1 MSTQIEQNAIS
12 AIRVLSAD
20 MIQKANSGHPGL
32 PLGAASVAYTL
43 WGKEMNFDPK
53 DPKWINRDRFVLSGG
68 HGSALYYSL
77 LHLFGVGGLSIED
90 LKQFRQMD
98 SKTPGHPE
106 YGHTAGIDAT
116 TGPLG
121 AGLSMAVGMAI
132 AEAHLAETFNKPN
145 FNVVDHYTYVMCGDG
160 CLMEGI
166 SEEALSLAGTL
177 GLEKLIVLYDSNN
190 ISIEGSTDIAFT
202 EDVRQRMAS
211 YGFQTILVKDGNN
224 LDEIQK
230 AIDLAKA
237 EKIRPSFIEIKTV
250 IGYGCE
256 AKQGTPAAH
265 GEPLG
270 EENVAKL
277 RKTLEWPC
285 EESFVVPQDVYDY
298 YSELGAKGTKAH
310 AEWDALFEKWSASY
324 PDLKALW
331 DKFFCNDYSALLNDE
346 DLWTVDDKP
355 QASRALGGKVLNK
368 LADRIPNL
376 IGGSADLAPSNK
388 SYMNDKGD
396 FSKKDRSGR
405 NMHFG
410 VRELA
415 MAGISNGML
424 LHGGLRSYCATFFVF
439 SDYTKPMARLSALM
453 SIPQI
458 FMFTH
463 DSIGVGE
470 DGPTHE
476 PVEQLTMLRSMPNFN
491 VWRPCDATE
500 TVASWVAAISS
511 EKTPSALVLSRQNLM
526 PLTTSSKEALKG
538 AYIVAKESKDKPDV
552 IIMASGSEVEL
563 GIKAKDELASEG
575 IDARVVSVPCLDV
588 FLTQDKA
595 YRDSILL
602 PDVEARVAIEAGSS
616 YSWGKLCGINGG
628 YVTMDTFGASGKP
641 SMLMEKFGFTVANV
655 VATCKG
661 VLNK

>member
-1 MSTQIEQNAIS
+1 
-12 AIRVLSAD
+12 
-20 MIQKANSGHPGL
+20 
-32 PLGAASVAYTL
+32 
-43 WGKEMNFDPK
+43 
-53 DPKWINRDRFVLSGG
+53 
-68 HGSALYYSL
+68 
-77 LHLFGVGGLSIED
+77 
-90 LKQFRQMD
+90 
-98 SKTPGHPE
+98 
-106 YGHTAGIDAT
+106 
-116 TGPLG
+116 
-121 AGLSMAVGMAI
+121 
-132 AEAHLAETFNKPN
+132 
-145 FNVVDHYTYVMCGDG
+145 
-160 CLMEGI
+160 
-166 SEEALSLAGTL
+166 
-177 GLEKLIVLYDSNN
+177 
-190 ISIEGSTDIAFT
+190 
-202 EDVRQRMAS
+202 
-211 YGFQTILVKDGNN
+211 
-224 LDEIQK
+224 
-230 AIDLAKA
+230 
-237 EKIRPSFIEIKTV
+237 
-250 IGYGCE
+250 
-256 AKQGTPAAH
+256 
-265 GEPLG
+265 
-270 EENVAKL
+270 
-277 RKTLEWPC
+277 
-285 EESFVVPQDVYDY
+285 
-298 YSELGAKGTKAH
+298 
-310 AEWDALFEKWSASY
+310 
-324 PDLKALW
+324 
-331 DKFFCNDYSALLNDE
+331 
-346 DLWTVDDKP
+346 
-355 QASRALGGKVLNK
+355 
-368 LADRIPNL
+368 
-376 IGGSADLAPSNK
+376 
-388 SYMNDKGD
+388 
-396 FSKKDRSGR
+396 
-405 NMHFG
+405 MHFG

-453 SIPQI
+453 NIPQI

>member
-77 LHLFGVGGLSIED
+77 LHLFGVGGLSVED

-453 SIPQI
+453 NIPQI

>member
-1 MSTQIEQNAIS
+1 MSTQIEQNAVS

-77 LHLFGVGGLSIED
+77 LHLFGVGGLSVED

-121 AGLSMAVGMAI
+121 AGLSMAVGMAV

-145 FNVVDHYTYVMCGDG
+145 FNVIDHYTYVMCGDG

-177 GLEKLIVLYDSNN
+177 GLEKLIVIYDSNN

-237 EKIRPSFIEIKTV
+237 EKIRPSFIEVKTV

-270 EENVAKL
+270 EDNVAKM

-298 YSELGAKGTKAH
+298 YAELGSKGTKAH
-310 AEWDALFEKWSASY
+310 AEWDALFEKWGASY

-396 FSKKDRSGR
+396 FSRKDRSGR

-453 SIPQI
+453 NIPQI

-655 VATCKG
+655 VATCKE

>member
-1 MSTQIEQNAIS
+1 MSTQIEQNAVS

-121 AGLSMAVGMAI
+121 AGLSMAVGMAV

-145 FNVVDHYTYVMCGDG
+145 FNVIDHYTYVMCGDG

-177 GLEKLIVLYDSNN
+177 GLEKLIVIYDSNN

-237 EKIRPSFIEIKTV
+237 EKIRPSFIEVKTV

-270 EENVAKL
+270 EDNVAKM

-298 YSELGAKGTKAH
+298 YAELGSKGTKAH
-310 AEWDALFEKWSASY
+310 AEWDALFEKWGASY

-396 FSKKDRSGR
+396 FSRKDRSGR

-439 SDYTKPMARLSALM
+439 SDYTTPMARLSALM
-453 SIPQI
+453 NIPQI

-655 VATCKG
+655 VATCKE

>member
-77 LHLFGVGGLSIED
+77 LHLFGVGGLSVED

-405 NMHFG
+405 NMHYG

-453 SIPQI
+453 NIPQI

>member
-1 MSTQIEQNAIS
+1 MSTQIEQNAVS

-121 AGLSMAVGMAI
+121 AGLSMAVGMAV

-145 FNVVDHYTYVMCGDG
+145 FNVIDHYTYVMCGDG

-177 GLEKLIVLYDSNN
+177 GLEKLIVIYDSNN

-237 EKIRPSFIEIKTV
+237 EKIRPSFIEVKTV

-270 EENVAKL
+270 EDNVAKM

-298 YSELGAKGTKAH
+298 YAELGSKGTKAH
-310 AEWDALFEKWSASY
+310 AEWDALFEKWGASY

-396 FSKKDRSGR
+396 FSKKDRAGR

-453 SIPQI
+453 NIPQI

-538 AYIVAKESKDKPDV
+538 AYIVAKETKDKPDV

-588 FLTQDKA
+588 FLGQDKA

-655 VATCKG
+655 VATCKE

>member
-1 MSTQIEQNAIS
+1 MSTQIEQNAVS

-121 AGLSMAVGMAI
+121 AGLSMAVGMAV

-145 FNVVDHYTYVMCGDG
+145 FNVIDHYTYVMCGDG

-177 GLEKLIVLYDSNN
+177 GLEKLIVIYDSNN

-237 EKIRPSFIEIKTV
+237 EKIRPSFIEVKTV

-270 EENVAKL
+270 EDNVAKM

-298 YSELGAKGTKAH
+298 YAELGSKGTKAH
-310 AEWDALFEKWSASY
+310 AEWDALFEKWGASY

-396 FSKKDRSGR
+396 FSRKDRSGR

-453 SIPQI
+453 NIPQI

-655 VATCKG
+655 VATCKE

>member
-1 MSTQIEQNAIS
+1 MSTQIEQNAVS

-77 LHLFGVGGLSIED
+77 LHLFGVGGLSVED

-121 AGLSMAVGMAI
+121 AGLSMAVGMAV

-145 FNVVDHYTYVMCGDG
+145 FNVIDHYTYVMCGDG

-177 GLEKLIVLYDSNN
+177 GLEKLIVIYDSNN

-237 EKIRPSFIEIKTV
+237 EKIRPSFIEVKTV

-270 EENVAKL
+270 EDNVAKM

-298 YSELGAKGTKAH
+298 YAELGSKGTKAH
-310 AEWDALFEKWSASY
+310 AEWDALFEKWGASY

-453 SIPQI
+453 NIPQI

-538 AYIVAKESKDKPDV
+538 AYIVAKETKDKPDV

-588 FLTQDKA
+588 FLGQDKA

-655 VATCKG
+655 VATCKE

>member
-1 MSTQIEQNAIS
+1 MSTQIEKNAIS

-32 PLGAASVAYTL
+32 PLGAASVAYTV
-43 WGKEMNFDPK
+43 WGKEMAFDPK

-145 FNVVDHYTYVMCGDG
+145 FPVIDHYTFVECGDG

-202 EDVRQRMAS
+202 EDVRARIAS

-230 AIDLAKA
+230 AIELAKA
-237 EKIRPSFIEIKTV
+237 EKTRPSFIEIKTI

-277 RKTLEWPC
+277 RETLEWPC
-285 EESFVVPQDVYDY
+285 AESFVVPQDVYDY
-298 YSELGAKGTKAH
+298 YAELGAKGTKAH
-310 AEWDALFEKWSASY
+310 AEWDELFAKWSTSY

-331 DKFFCNDYSALLNDE
+331 DKFFCNDYSALLDDE

-368 LADRIPNL
+368 LSDRIPNL

-388 SYMNDKGD
+388 SYMNGKGD
-396 FSKKDRSGR
+396 FSKTDRSGR

-453 SIPQI
+453 NIPQI

-500 TVASWVAAISS
+500 TGASWVAAISS

-538 AYIVAKESKDKPDV
+538 AYIVAKETKDKPDV

-563 GIKAKDELASEG
+563 GIKAKDELAKEN

-588 FLTQDKA
+588 FLKQDKA

-602 PDVEARVAIEAGSS
+602 PDVTARVAIEAGSS
-616 YSWGKLCGINGG
+616 YSWGKLAGIDGG

-641 SMLMEKFGFTVANV
+641 SMLMEKFGFTVENV
-655 VATCKG
+655 VNTCKA
-661 VLNK
+661 VANK

>member
-43 WGKEMNFDPK
+43 WGKEMSFDPK

-77 LHLFGVGGLSIED
+77 LHLFGVGGLSVED

-346 DLWTVDDKP
+346 ELWTVDDKP

-453 SIPQI
+453 NIPQI

>member
-1 MSTQIEQNAIS
+1 MSTQIEQNAVS

-121 AGLSMAVGMAI
+121 AGLSMAVGMAV

-145 FNVVDHYTYVMCGDG
+145 FNVIDHYTYVMCGDG

-177 GLEKLIVLYDSNN
+177 GLEKLIVIYDSNN

-237 EKIRPSFIEIKTV
+237 EKIRPSFIEVKTV

-270 EENVAKL
+270 EDNVAKM

-285 EESFVVPQDVYDY
+285 EESFVVPQNVYDY
-298 YSELGAKGTKAH
+298 YAELGSKGTKAH
-310 AEWDALFEKWSASY
+310 AEWDALFEKWGASY

-396 FSKKDRSGR
+396 FSRKDRSGR

-424 LHGGLRSYCATFFVF
+424 LHGGLRSYCATLFVF

-453 SIPQI
+453 NIPQI

-511 EKTPSALVLSRQNLM
+511 AKTPSALVLSRQNLM

-538 AYIVAKESKDKPDV
+538 AYIVAKESKDTPDV

-563 GIKAKDELASEG
+563 GIKAKDVLAGEG

-588 FLTQDKA
+588 FLAQDKS

-602 PDVEARVAIEAGSS
+602 PNVTARVAVEAGSS
-616 YSWGKLCGINGG
+616 
-628 YVTMDTFGASGKP
+628 
-641 SMLMEKFGFTVANV
+641 
-655 VATCKG
+655 
-661 VLNK
+661 

>member
-32 PLGAASVAYTL
+32 PLGAAAVAYTL

-77 LHLFGVGGLSIED
+77 LHLFGVGGLSVED

-453 SIPQI
+453 NIPQI

-588 FLTQDKA
+588 FLTQNKA

>member
-32 PLGAASVAYTL
+32 PLGAAAVAYTL

-77 LHLFGVGGLSIED
+77 LHLFGVGGLSVED

-453 SIPQI
+453 NIPQI

>member
-1 MSTQIEQNAIS
+1 MSTQIEQNAVS

-77 LHLFGVGGLSIED
+77 LHLFGVGGLSVED

-121 AGLSMAVGMAI
+121 AGLSMAVGMAV

-145 FNVVDHYTYVMCGDG
+145 FNVIDHYTYVMCGDG

-177 GLEKLIVLYDSNN
+177 GLEKLIVIYDSNN

-237 EKIRPSFIEIKTV
+237 EKIRPSFIEVKTV

-270 EENVAKL
+270 EDNVAKM

-298 YSELGAKGTKAH
+298 YAELGSKGTKAH
-310 AEWDALFEKWSASY
+310 AEWDALFEKWGASY

-453 SIPQI
+453 NIPQI

-538 AYIVAKESKDKPDV
+538 AYIVAKETKDKPDV

-655 VATCKG
+655 VATCKE

>member
-1 MSTQIEQNAIS
+1 MSTQIEQNAVS

-121 AGLSMAVGMAI
+121 AGLSMAVGMAV

-145 FNVVDHYTYVMCGDG
+145 FNVIDHYTYVMCGDG

-177 GLEKLIVLYDSNN
+177 GLEKLIVIYDSNN

-237 EKIRPSFIEIKTV
+237 EKIRPSFIEVKTV

-270 EENVAKL
+270 EDNVAKM

-298 YSELGAKGTKAH
+298 YAELGSKGTKAH
-310 AEWDALFEKWSASY
+310 AEWDALFEKWGASY

-453 SIPQI
+453 NIPQI

-538 AYIVAKESKDKPDV
+538 AYIVAKETKDKPDV

-588 FLTQDKA
+588 FLGQDKA

-655 VATCKG
+655 VATCKE

>member
-1 MSTQIEQNAIS
+1 MSTQIEQNAVS

-121 AGLSMAVGMAI
+121 AGLSMAVGMAV

-145 FNVVDHYTYVMCGDG
+145 FNVIDHYTYVMCGDG

-177 GLEKLIVLYDSNN
+177 GLEKLIVIYDSNN

-237 EKIRPSFIEIKTV
+237 EKIRPSFIEVKTV

-270 EENVAKL
+270 EDNVAKM

-298 YSELGAKGTKAH
+298 YAELGSKGTKAH
-310 AEWDALFEKWSASY
+310 AEWDALFEKWGASY

-388 SYMNDKGD
+388 SYMNEKGD
-396 FSKKDRSGR
+396 FSRKDRSGR

-453 SIPQI
+453 NIPQI

-655 VATCKG
+655 VATCKE

>member
-1 MSTQIEQNAIS
+1 MSTQIEQNAVS

-121 AGLSMAVGMAI
+121 AGLSMAVGMAV

-145 FNVVDHYTYVMCGDG
+145 FNVIDHYTYVMCGDG

-177 GLEKLIVLYDSNN
+177 GLEKLIVIYDSNN

-237 EKIRPSFIEIKTV
+237 EKIRPSFIEVKTV

-270 EENVAKL
+270 EENVAKM

-298 YSELGAKGTKAH
+298 YAELGSKGTKAH
-310 AEWDALFEKWSASY
+310 AEWDALFEKWGASY

-388 SYMNDKGD
+388 SYMNGKGD
-396 FSKKDRSGR
+396 FSRKDRSGR

-453 SIPQI
+453 NIPQI

-655 VATCKG
+655 VATCKE

>member
-32 PLGAASVAYTL
+32 PLGAAAVAYTL

-77 LHLFGVGGLSIED
+77 LHLFGVGGLSVED

-285 EESFVVPQDVYDY
+285 EEPFVVPQDVYDF

-453 SIPQI
+453 NIPQI

>member
-1 MSTQIEQNAIS
+1 MSTQIEQNAVS

-121 AGLSMAVGMAI
+121 AGLSMAVGMAV

-145 FNVVDHYTYVMCGDG
+145 FSVIDHYTYVMCGDG

-177 GLEKLIVLYDSNN
+177 GLEKLIVIYDSNN

-237 EKIRPSFIEIKTV
+237 EKIRPSFIEVKTV

-270 EENVAKL
+270 EDNVAKM

-298 YSELGAKGTKAH
+298 YAELGSKGTKAH
-310 AEWDALFEKWSASY
+310 AEWDALFEKWGASY

-388 SYMNDKGD
+388 SYMNEKGD
-396 FSKKDRSGR
+396 FSRKDRSGR

-453 SIPQI
+453 NIPQI

-655 VATCKG
+655 VATGKE

>member
-1 MSTQIEQNAIS
+1 MSTQIEQNAVS

-121 AGLSMAVGMAI
+121 AGLSMAVGMAV

-145 FNVVDHYTYVMCGDG
+145 FNVIDHYTYVMCGDG

-177 GLEKLIVLYDSNN
+177 GLEKLIVIYDSNN

-237 EKIRPSFIEIKTV
+237 EKIRPSFIEVKTV

-270 EENVAKL
+270 EDNVAKM

-285 EESFVVPQDVYDY
+285 EESFVVPQNVYDY
-298 YSELGAKGTKAH
+298 YAELGSKGTKAH
-310 AEWDALFEKWSASY
+310 AEWDALFEKWGASY

-396 FSKKDRSGR
+396 FSRKDRSGR

-453 SIPQI
+453 NIPQI

-655 VATCKG
+655 VATCKE

>member
-32 PLGAASVAYTL
+32 PLGAAAVAYTL

-77 LHLFGVGGLSIED
+77 LHLFGVGGLSVED

-285 EESFVVPQDVYDY
+285 EEPFVVPQDVYDY

-439 SDYTKPMARLSALM
+439 SDYT
-453 SIPQI
+453 
-458 FMFTH
+458 
-463 DSIGVGE
+463 
-470 DGPTHE
+470 
-476 PVEQLTMLRSMPNFN
+476 
-491 VWRPCDATE
+491 
-500 TVASWVAAISS
+500 
-511 EKTPSALVLSRQNLM
+511 
-526 PLTTSSKEALKG
+526 
-538 AYIVAKESKDKPDV
+538 
-552 IIMASGSEVEL
+552 
-563 GIKAKDELASEG
+563 
-575 IDARVVSVPCLDV
+575 
-588 FLTQDKA
+588 
-595 YRDSILL
+595 
-602 PDVEARVAIEAGSS
+602 
-616 YSWGKLCGINGG
+616 
-628 YVTMDTFGASGKP
+628 
-641 SMLMEKFGFTVANV
+641 
-655 VATCKG
+655 
-661 VLNK
+661 

>member
-32 PLGAASVAYTL
+32 PLGAAAVAYTL

-77 LHLFGVGGLSIED
+77 LHLFGVGGLSVED

-285 EESFVVPQDVYDY
+285 EEPFVVPQDVYDY

-453 SIPQI
+453 NIPQI

>member
-1 MSTQIEQNAIS
+1 MSTQIEQNAVS

-121 AGLSMAVGMAI
+121 AGLSMAVGMAV

-145 FNVVDHYTYVMCGDG
+145 FNVIDHYTYVMCGDG

-177 GLEKLIVLYDSNN
+177 GLEKLIVIYDSNN

-237 EKIRPSFIEIKTV
+237 EKIRPSFIEVKTV

-270 EENVAKL
+270 EENVAKM

-298 YSELGAKGTKAH
+298 YAELGSKGTKAH
-310 AEWDALFEKWSASY
+310 AEWDALFEKWGASY

-396 FSKKDRSGR
+396 FSRKDRSGR

-453 SIPQI
+453 NIPQI

-655 VATCKG
+655 VATCKE

>member
-32 PLGAASVAYTL
+32 PLGAAAVAYTL

-77 LHLFGVGGLSIED
+77 LHLFGVGGLSVED

-237 EKIRPSFIEIKTV
+237 DKKPPCGGFDRCCPD
-250 IGYGCE
+250 
-256 AKQGTPAAH
+256 AAQ
-265 GEPLG
+265 
-270 EENVAKL
+270 
-277 RKTLEWPC
+277 
-285 EESFVVPQDVYDY
+285 S
-298 YSELGAKGTKAH
+298 H
-310 AEWDALFEKWSASY
+310 A
-324 PDLKALW
+324 
-331 DKFFCNDYSALLNDE
+331 SALTRLMRFW
-346 DLWTVDDKP
+346 L
-355 QASRALGGKVLNK
+355 S
-368 LADRIPNL
+368 
-376 IGGSADLAPSNK
+376 
-388 SYMNDKGD
+388 
-396 FSKKDRSGR
+396 
-405 NMHFG
+405 
-410 VRELA
+410 
-415 MAGISNGML
+415 IS
-424 LHGGLRSYCATFFVF
+424 
-439 SDYTKPMARLSALM
+439 
-453 SIPQI
+453 
-458 FMFTH
+458 
-463 DSIGVGE
+463 
-470 DGPTHE
+470 
-476 PVEQLTMLRSMPNFN
+476 
-491 VWRPCDATE
+491 
-500 TVASWVAAISS
+500 
-511 EKTPSALVLSRQNLM
+511 
-526 PLTTSSKEALKG
+526 
-538 AYIVAKESKDKPDV
+538 
-552 IIMASGSEVEL
+552 
-563 GIKAKDELASEG
+563 
-575 IDARVVSVPCLDV
+575 
-588 FLTQDKA
+588 
-595 YRDSILL
+595 
-602 PDVEARVAIEAGSS
+602 
-616 YSWGKLCGINGG
+616 
-628 YVTMDTFGASGKP
+628 
-641 SMLMEKFGFTVANV
+641 
-655 VATCKG
+655 
-661 VLNK
+661 